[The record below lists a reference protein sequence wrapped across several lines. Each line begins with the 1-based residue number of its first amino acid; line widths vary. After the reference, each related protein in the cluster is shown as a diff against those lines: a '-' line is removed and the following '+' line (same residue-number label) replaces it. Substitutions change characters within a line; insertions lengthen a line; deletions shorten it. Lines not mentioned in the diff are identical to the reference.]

1 MRILVA
7 EDEREILA
15 QYRLALED
23 RNHQV
28 VTTADGEE
36 CLNVYMA
43 ELKNQAVP
51 FDAVVLD
58 HRMPKMDGMQV
69 AKHILAAN
77 PRQRIIFASAYVNE
91 TLVDS
96 VKQLKQIVELLQK
109 PFELDALVDV
119 LEDKGIYEQL
129 EKLNVRIKDIRSLNP
144 THEQVRD
151 LLEGLKKLHR

>member
-7 EDEREILA
+7 EDEPEILV
-15 QYRLALED
+15 QYRLALEGRD
-23 RNHQV
+23 HQV
-28 VTTADGEE
+28 ITTADGEE

-43 ELKNQAVP
+43 ELQKQAPP

-69 AKHILAAN
+69 AKRILAVN
-77 PRQRIIFASAYVNE
+77 PHQRVIFASAYVNE

-109 PFELDALVDV
+109 PFELDTLVDV

-129 EKLNVRIKDIRSLNP
+129 EKLNVSIKDIRNLNP

-151 LLEGLKKLHR
+151 LLEGLRKLHK